1 MILVIKGGDMVEVG
15 KCDFDWQFSF
25 NLYLGNF
32 SSNCIKT
39 LLFEK

>member
-25 NLYLGNF
+25 DLYLVNF
-32 SSNCIKT
+32 SSNFMKMA
-39 LLFEK
+39 LFEC